1 VANKTRLVKDVQ
13 VIEADEHETVLER
26 AGAIDVAKA
35 SGKVCVRLPH
45 PSGNGRRLTR
55 VWDVPAMTN
64 AIVELAEELAGL
76 DVQRVVLEATSDY
89 WRPFFY
95 LLEARGLEVWL
106 VNAHDVK
113 QVPGRP
119 KSDKLDAVWLAKLNE
134 RGMLR
139 PSFVPPAEI
148 RALRDYTRL
157 RADLVAERTRHK
169 QRVEK
174 LLEDALIKLS
184 SVADDLLGVSGRAM
198 LEALISGERDPVVL
212 AGLAKGTLRHKH
224 ADLVQALTGRFDA
237 HHAELAKVLLD
248 QVDTLGA
255 KVDRLTARINEL
267 LAEIPAAAAPQGP
280 DGGAGLGVIDRLD
293 EVTGI
298 GQAAAQAIVAE
309 VGLDMAQFPSD
320 RHLVSWAKLSPR
332 TAQSGPRARSG
343 PVGKG
348 NTYLR
353 SALSQAA
360 LSAATTNTFLGQR
373 YRRMAKRRGKPR
385 ALVAVARSI
394 LVIVWHLLDDP
405 TARFTDLGADYY
417 ERRTDNQRRTR
428 DLVRQLQALG
438 HNVTL
443 SPAA

>member
-1 VANKTRLVKDVQ
+1 
-13 VIEADEHETVLER
+13 
-26 AGAIDVAKA
+26 
-35 SGKVCVRLPH
+35 
-45 PSGNGRRLTR
+45 
-55 VWDVPAMTN
+55 
-64 AIVELAEELAGL
+64 
-76 DVQRVVLEATSDY
+76 
-89 WRPFFY
+89 
-95 LLEARGLEVWL
+95 
-106 VNAHDVK
+106 
-113 QVPGRP
+113 
-119 KSDKLDAVWLAKLNE
+119 
-134 RGMLR
+134 
-139 PSFVPPAEI
+139 
-148 RALRDYTRL
+148 
-157 RADLVAERTRHK
+157 
-169 QRVEK
+169 
-174 LLEDALIKLS
+174 
-184 SVADDLLGVSGRAM
+184 M